1 MNVKWGKEKF
11 SDVDLNTDEPPV
23 VFKAQLFALSSV
35 APERQKVMVKG
46 AVIKVKCSDVIYGLY
61 LNILPINLDSYR
73 PVWLNRIYMDEKV
86 FKSENRKLTLCKQVG
101 NISFFFSL

>member
-11 SDVDLNTDEPPV
+11 SDVELNTDEPPV

-46 AVIKVKCSDVIYGLY
+46 AVIKVKCSDVIYSLSCTNLSVIVIDKPIGLGGTVY
-61 LNILPINLDSYR
+61 TSTSIF
-73 PVWLNRIYMDEKV
+73 V
-86 FKSENRKLTLCKQVG
+86 
-101 NISFFFSL
+101 